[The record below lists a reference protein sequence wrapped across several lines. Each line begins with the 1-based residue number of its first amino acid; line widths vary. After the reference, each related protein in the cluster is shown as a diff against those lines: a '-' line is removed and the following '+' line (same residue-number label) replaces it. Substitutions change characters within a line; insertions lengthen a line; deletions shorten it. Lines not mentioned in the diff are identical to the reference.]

1 MKALIA
7 LYEID
12 RDNRPKHKGN
22 YTLKKEEDDNIQN
35 IQEIHSMHTSSDDMY
50 IAMTVAF
57 SSKNANTDHLI
68 ATLTG
73 NPRKVGKLELFI
85 FNIAIVDAIRSA
97 YKNPFEAIFE
107 KGVHKGTILSL
118 SVCPSKSQFVTIC
131 TDKTCKFWE
140 YGNEF
145 KEIFSY
151 YFPETAP
158 LCSSFHPLSIQCAVG
173 FKESFEKKNKLKK
186 MF

>member
-1 MKALIA
+1 
-7 LYEID
+7 
-12 RDNRPKHKGN
+12 
-22 YTLKKEEDDNIQN
+22 
-35 IQEIHSMHTSSDDMY
+35 MY

-107 KGVHKGTILSL
+107 KGVHKGNILSL
-118 SVCPSKSQFVTIC
+118 SVCPSKS
-131 TDKTCKFWE
+131 
-140 YGNEF
+140 
-145 KEIFSY
+145 
-151 YFPETAP
+151 
-158 LCSSFHPLSIQCAVG
+158 
-173 FKESFEKKNKLKK
+173 
-186 MF
+186 